1 MEEDFQNYL
10 PTVMFRG
17 TPCTL
22 QNKLVIM
29 SSYLQY
35 EDRKPFDVILINILW
50 FEDSDQG
57 KLLKNIFS
65 RYLYKLEH

>member
-1 MEEDFQNYL
+1 MQFMEEDFQNYL

-50 FEDSDQG
+50 FED
-57 KLLKNIFS
+57 
-65 RYLYKLEH
+65 